1 MSGGPN
7 VDFGGIVGRLVSY
20 KCAGNYID
28 KSLTYED
35 TNGRIIAASCAPDG
49 SIWVFVVNLST
60 NKVTQTQLDGVTLL
74 VPLAPLPPI

>member
-20 KCAGNYID
+20 RCATHYNDRPAVYGD
-28 KSLTYED
+28 A
-35 TNGRIIAASCAPDG
+35 NGRIIAASCAPDG

-60 NKVTQTQLDGVTLL
+60 NKVTQTNLDGVILL
-74 VPLAPLPPI
+74 APVAPLPPI